1 MTDIEEV
8 VRRALGEQV
17 YRQPAM
23 TDSADR
29 AIAGAR
35 AVRRRQVALSVGAV
49 VVALLATVAGVA
61 ALHHRGTGPV
71 FPPANSQP
79 PAPPV
84 PQQSST
90 PSPTP
95 SSTGSARPP
104 LPPTGLGAVIDQRSL
119 LLPEGRLLSIAPFG
133 DDVVVAAYQISTGW
147 LVERFGDGTPDS
159 GTLWLYHADGSAV
172 RLIDHETGVLVSSDG
187 TRLAWRVGNTVTV
200 AHLDAADNVVH
211 DGSTTVDNGYPLMF
225 AGSALVL
232 GYSETGGGTDHWDV
246 WVPQHGRFV
255 PDWNAAQT
263 AGVSAVYAATPDGR
277 WLIGQALSNPGTG
290 SKDDCLARLDPLNH
304 LKVVAR
310 ACGLPEAGEW
320 GVLSPNGHWLAYS
333 GIPSAQLVVVDA
345 STMFQQPRVAATF
358 DNVGGPIWTGPD
370 TLVALMS
377 NGAGAPRY
385 YRYQVGQPTGEEVG
399 VPGTT
404 AHTIVELVPKLS

>member
-17 YRQPAM
+17 YRQPPM

-61 ALHHRGTGPV
+61 ALHGRGTGPV
-71 FPPANSQP
+71 FPPSNNDHL
-79 PAPPV
+79 PASPV
-84 PQQSST
+84 P
-90 PSPTP
+90 PRSPAP
-95 SSTGSARPP
+95 SSTDAARPP
-104 LPPTGLGAVIDQRSL
+104 LPETGLGAVIDQRSL
-119 LLPEGRLLSIAPFG
+119 LLPDGRLLPIAPFG
-133 DDVVVAAYQISTGW
+133 DDVVVNAYQIGSGW

-172 RLIDHETGVLVSSDG
+172 RLIDHETGVLVSPDG
-187 TRLAWRVGNTVTV
+187 TRLAWRVGHTVTV
-200 AHLDAADNVVH
+200 AHLDAADNLVR

-232 GYSETGGGTDHWDV
+232 GYSATGGGTDHWDV

-255 PDWNAAQT
+255 PDWNAAQA
-263 AGVSAVYAATPDGR
+263 AGVSAVYAATRDGR
-277 WLIGQALSNPGTG
+277 WLIGQALTNPGTG
-290 SKDDCLARLDPLNH
+290 SKDDCLARLDPLDH

-320 GVLSPNGHWLAYS
+320 GVLSPDGHWLAYS
-333 GIPSAQLVVVDA
+333 GIASAQLVVVDA
-345 STMFQQPRVAATF
+345 TTVFQQPRVAATF
-358 DNVGGPIWTGPD
+358 DNAGGPVWTGPD
-370 TLVALMS
+370 TLVALLS
-377 NGAGAPRY
+377 NGPGAPRY

-404 AHTIVELVPKLS
+404 AHSTVELVPKLS